1 HIHYVYIKIEFWEIA
16 IIIGLL
22 YIFKI
27 IFYPD
32 SENLNENK

>member
-1 HIHYVYIKIEFWEIA
+1 
-16 IIIGLL
+16 IGLL

-32 SENLNENK
+32 SENLNNKK